1 MGDRLQAAV
10 GVMWS
15 RQAEFA
21 TPYVEAFE
29 TLTAKRDDL
38 LEYVTAI
45 AQNPADLDDTVI
57 EEKNLNLQHAFK
69 ALVYLSVEDGI
80 PSDHGDLEEELGHV
94 WSDDDCRRND
104 VLGRLTGRPRDF
116 CQLDPWK
123 ARSLVGVALE
133 GDPSADEFAEIMENE
148 YGGFMVEELFRFLQI
163 LQPGGEDT

>member
-1 MGDRLQAAV
+1 MGDRLQAAF
-10 GVMWS
+10 GGMWS

-69 ALVYLSVEDGI
+69 AIVYLSVEDCI
-80 PSDHGDLEEELGHV
+80 PSDHGDLEE
-94 WSDDDCRRND
+94 
-104 VLGRLTGRPRDF
+104 
-116 CQLDPWK
+116 
-123 ARSLVGVALE
+123 
-133 GDPSADEFAEIMENE
+133 
-148 YGGFMVEELFRFLQI
+148 
-163 LQPGGEDT
+163 